1 MAIATAVAIY
11 FLIWW
16 IVLFA
21 VLPWG
26 VRAQGEDSP
35 PGTDPGAPRVPR
47 LMAKLVWTTV
57 VAGVVWA
64 VLRVGLRQRLG
75 DASTGLPRCSAFHS
89 RNPRPPRQKNRA
101 GTKPCSNL
109 LRA

>member
-1 MAIATAVAIY
+1 MAVATAVAIY

-26 VRAQGEDSP
+26 VRAQDEGA

-47 LMAKLVWTTV
+47 LVAKLIWTTV

-64 VLRVGLRQRLG
+64 AAALVYTKGWVTLDGLAALFG
-75 DASTGLPRCSAFHS
+75 F
-89 RNPRPPRQKNRA
+89 PP
-101 GTKPCSNL
+101 
-109 LRA
+109 